1 MPAQKNRKHE
11 KTWVMAVDT
20 RNVPTGDHAMAPSP
34 AEIIPFQHPRT
45 NRLAPFLYYGNK
57 FFEIQFL
64 SRPTGD
70 ELKDGPSSWFVGDS
84 VVSDGRLGMVTPI
97 DPLFLALPFL
107 QKNGARYSPLD
118 QIFPM
123 ATSAA
128 PNTQLL
134 SHQDGMAKQL
144 AHVCDINDKHGPDMI
159 FYRYNETK
167 VMRWLEK
174 KITNVKS
181 LLIQDPSLKS
191 TNVGIAKVFSEFG
204 TNSTSSNSSGN
215 NSSTDAAHTAEWETA
230 TSIVSEYL
238 TLELVTKLRQLLVA
252 EGKLHSVAEKIK
264 IASPTKKR
272 VAAQISSSGSSS
284 SGSSSSSS
292 GSSAWT
298 SSTSSSS
305 STAMTAK
312 EELEALMYGGGSK
325 NTDGNKFAV
334 QQPKKKAKI
343 AMKPVPK
350 GQKSVMSFFSMPKKK
365 KK

>member
-20 RNVPTGDHAMAPSP
+20 RNVPTGDNAMAPSP

-45 NRLAPFLYYGNK
+45 KRLAPFFYYGNK

-123 ATSAA
+123 ATTAA

-144 AHVCDINDKHGPDMI
+144 AHVCDINNKHGPDMI

-174 KITNVKS
+174 KIASVKS

-215 NSSTDAAHTAEWETA
+215 SSGNSSSTDAAHTAEWETA

-272 VAAQISSSGSSS
+272 VAAQISSSS
-284 SGSSSSSS
+284 SGSRSS